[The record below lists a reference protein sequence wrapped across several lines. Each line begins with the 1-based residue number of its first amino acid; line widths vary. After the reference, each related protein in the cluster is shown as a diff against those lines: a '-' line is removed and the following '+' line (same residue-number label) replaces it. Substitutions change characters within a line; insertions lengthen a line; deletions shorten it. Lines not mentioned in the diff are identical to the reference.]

1 MAQFKSAKA
10 WFDAHNGA
18 TVIKTVTGAATVDQ
32 WPAMVAD
39 YTAQL
44 IAQGCAP
51 DAIKETETALEWP
64 GGFAMRPKLKARE
77 VGKLAIRSA
86 DYGFTPEGASK
97 PVYGDKKGATVEGA
111 ALVKTYPN
119 GMVIRF
125 EAAADM
131 GGL

>member
-1 MAQFKSAKA
+1 
-10 WFDAHNGA
+10 
-18 TVIKTVTGAATVDQ
+18 
-32 WPAMVAD
+32 MVAD

-86 DYGFTPEGASK
+86 DYSFTPEGASK